1 MKIVINKCYG
11 GFGLSHEGVMRYAEL
26 KGITLYYENDGFL
39 SSYYTIPV
47 DEFRKLDAEAKKTQ
61 DFSEINSV
69 YFCSYDMPRT
79 DPDLVQV
86 VEELGEKA
94 NGDFAELK
102 IVNVPD
108 DVEWE
113 IDDYD
118 GIESVHEVHR
128 RWS

>member
-1 MKIVINKCYG
+1 MKMVINKCYG

-26 KGITLYYENDGFL
+26 KGITLYYENDGFT

-47 DEFRKLDAEAKKTQ
+47 DEFHKLHAESKKTQ
-61 DFSEINSV
+61 DFSKINSV

-79 DPDLVQV
+79 DPDLIQV

-102 IVNVPD
+102 VVDIPD
-108 DVEWE
+108 GVGWE

-118 GIESVHEVHR
+118 GIESVHEIHR
-128 RWS
+128 VWD